1 MIFDYSQISTDKT
14 PEENIKIIKSFLDD
28 LVDRLNMQA
37 ADIEALKNKTES
49 EGR

>member
-14 PEENIKIIKSFLDD
+14 AEENIKIIKSYLDD

-37 ADIEALKNKTES
+37 ADIEALQNKTES